1 MRSELM
7 ILFSK
12 GFILALAIF
21 VWSPASALDDEQTT
35 SPISI
40 AEVLANIEH
49 FYVDNID
56 TEKLNQQAVESI
68 FKQLDP
74 HSEYLDQSELED
86 LFNVAN
92 GRYTGLGIEVE
103 QQAEHIVIISAVENS
118 PAHLAGLEKGDML
131 LTVNGVSVIN
141 QPIKQVAKLIN
152 QKQNP
157 QVSLTIARNGY
168 SAPLYFELE
177 RQKIDLNSV
186 KGNINADGIAYLR
199 IISFNNHTL
208 YDVAK
213 ELAHLSQIVAGD
225 ITGLIIDLRDNPGG
239 VLDSAIQVSDLFLE
253 RGVIV
258 TTKGR
263 FAEAN
268 QAYYAQ
274 EGDVLSG
281 APIIVLI
288 NEGSASAAEIL
299 AGALQDNQRAKLV
312 GTRSFGKGS
321 VQSLIPLGNGET
333 ALKLT
338 TAKYFTPSGKSI
350 DGRGILPDFPVTQ
363 DKKQLVAQN
372 VTIKPS
378 SAMPDQQLEK
388 AWQLLEK

>member
-1 MRSELM
+1 MN
-7 ILFSK
+7 LFFATVKFCFLVSFVFLTSTLWATPK
-12 GFILALAIF
+12 GPAI
-21 VWSPASALDDEQTT
+21 SM
-35 SPISI
+35 
-40 AEVLANIEH
+40 AEVLANIQH
-49 FYVDNID
+49 FYVDD
-56 TEKLNQQAVESI
+56 VDAHQLNQHAIESI

-74 HSEYLDQSELED
+74 HSEYLDQKELED

-103 QQAEHIVIISAVENS
+103 QKAEHIVIVSAIENS
-118 PAHLAGLEKGDML
+118 PANLAGLTKGDVL
-131 LTVNGVSVIN
+131 LTINGTSVIN
-141 QPIKQVAKLIN
+141 QPIKQVSRLIN
-152 QKQNP
+152 QKHKSL
-157 QVSLTIARNGY
+157 VSLSIARKGY
-168 SAPLYFELE
+168 ETPLHFEIE
-177 RQKIDLNSV
+177 RQKIDLKSV
-186 KGNINADGIAYLR
+186 KGNINNQGVAYLR

-239 VLDSAIQVSDLFLE
+239 ILDSAIEISDLFLE
-253 RGVIV
+253 SGTIV

-268 QAYYAQ
+268 QEYYAQ

-299 AGALQDNQRAKLV
+299 AGALQDNQRAQLV
-312 GTRSFGKGS
+312 GTRSYGKGS
-321 VQSLIPLGNGET
+321 VQSLIPLGDGQT

-338 TAKYFTPSGKSI
+338 TAKYYTPSGRSI
-350 DGRGILPDFPVTQ
+350 DGSGILPDYPDIQSIKENTQ
-363 DKKQLVAQN
+363 LAALDNTSYTHAKVHDL
-372 VTIKPS
+372 
-378 SAMPDQQLEK
+378 QLEK